1 MTYWAPIA
9 TASQGYLAPTGKFHP
24 ALSLSEAEV
33 RYAARFE
40 QARSV
45 EDVLARRSR
54 ALFVDATA
62 ASEAAPA
69 VARILADELGWTE
82 IQAAEMT
89 EAFHQ
94 LAEGFR

>member
-1 MTYWAPIA
+1 
-9 TASQGYLAPTGKFHP
+9 
-24 ALSLSEAEV
+24 
-33 RYAARFE
+33 
-40 QARSV
+40 
-45 EDVLARRSR
+45 
-54 ALFVDATA
+54 
-62 ASEAAPA
+62 